1 MPISHKAAR
10 PRKFRYTAE
19 MTKPKP
25 YRLLVVAHPDDET
38 IFFSGVVQTKRDL
51 PWHLI
56 CLTDGNA
63 DGRGK
68 ERHQELL
75 AAAKVLGIKNVDH
88 WSYPDIYPNRLP
100 VDEIAGRLRELRTP
114 KEVFGH
120 GPLGE
125 YGHPHHQDACLATH
139 RAFPKLKIFSPAWNC
154 KADFSVELSKAQ
166 FQKKTR
172 AFSGIYAK
180 ETSRFLNILPNMPVE
195 GFRRFRSTEVEALV
209 GYLRRERALEPKALD
224 DLRWTSGMLP
234 ALRDKLE
241 TRLF

>member
-1 MPISHKAAR
+1 MTPKAKA
-10 PRKFRYTAE
+10 
-19 MTKPKP
+19 

-38 IFFSGVVQTKRDL
+38 IFFSGVLQSKRDL

-68 ERHQELL
+68 ERHRELL
-75 AAAKVLGIKNVDH
+75 AAAKLLGVKFVDH

-100 VDEIAGRLRELRTP
+100 VEEIAPRLRALP
-114 KEVFGH
+114 VPAEVYSH

-139 RAFPKLKIFSPAWNC
+139 RAFPRQRIFSPAWNC
-154 KADFSVELSKAQ
+154 QADFVVQLTPAQ
-166 FQKKTR
+166 FRKKTY
-172 AFSGIYAK
+172 AFAEIYGK
-180 ETSRFLNILPNMPVE
+180 ETSRFVNILPNMPVE
-195 GFRRFRSTEVEALV
+195 GYRRFRADEVEALA
-209 GYLRRERALEPKALD
+209 GFLRREKNLQAKSLHETGWAAK
-224 DLRWTSGMLP
+224 MLP